1 MWELSGNDEQC
12 WCSNREALQALGFPK
27 EEAEK
32 LLRRA
37 FGWTT
42 QKWWR
47 GTKVREVPAP
57 GQVRAAEFR
66 PLTEETPLLFTRR
79 QWASPSQA
87 LAELGHVCGC
97 LFSSFTPPRLLVR
110 VGLFML

>member
-1 MWELSGNDEQC
+1 MSELSGNDEQR
-12 WCSNREALQALGFPK
+12 WCSNREALQALDFPE

-42 QKWWR
+42 QKYWR

-57 GQVRAAEFR
+57 GQVRAAVFR
-66 PLTEETPLLFTRR
+66 PMTEDTTARDPQTLSF
-79 QWASPSQA
+79 QYAKH
-87 LAELGHVCGC
+87 LARE
-97 LFSSFTPPRLLVR
+97 
-110 VGLFML
+110 